1 MTILTTQRLRLEP
14 CTDTHLEGLDIL
26 NSDIE
31 VMRYITGTSITLEE
45 TKAHIE
51 FVKELWQTCGY
62 SSWSV
67 IEKKT
72 NKLIGTGGI
81 QHLEFNPENPLE
93 IGWRLIP
100 SKWKQ
105 GFATEAAQA
114 MLEFAFETMNFECLR
129 AVCHQDNFKSAGVM
143 QRLGMTY
150 RGIERWY
157 NLDTIAYGM
166 TREDYMQ
173 TRMSVMSEEEA

>member
-1 MTILTTQRLRLEP
+1 MTILTTKRLRLEP
-14 CTDTHLEGLDIL
+14 CTEAHLEGLDAL

-31 VMRYITGTSITLEE
+31 VMRYITGIAITLEE

-51 FVKELWQTCGY
+51 VVKELWKTYGY
-62 SSWSV
+62 SSWS
-67 IEKKT
+67 IFELKT
-72 NKLIGTGGI
+72 NQFIGTGGI

-105 GFATEAAQA
+105 GFATEAAQCMMEYA
-114 MLEFAFETMNFECLR
+114 FATLGIDALR
-129 AVCHQDNFKSAGVM
+129 AVCHQENIKSAKVM
-143 QRLGMTY
+143 QRLGMRF
-150 RGIERWY
+150 RGLEKWY

-166 TREDYMQ
+166 TK
-173 TRMSVMSEEEA
+173 EEFMHNRRSMLAATAA